1 MDSIPKNNQKLN
13 AGSLT
18 SDISK
23 DSESTGQVVSYS
35 KNTLVKTSSFGLTLK
50 LLLTTIIFTV
60 ACEITVLIPSISN
73 FHATWIHDKFTEADA
88 GVRVFNESQENLEY
102 FPEFLLDSTGAEVI
116 AEEKGQTRVLH
127 AMRKAPARIDREIN
141 LNSSSVFDD
150 VTRSINTLFFG
161 GNRVVRIASSSQY
174 SKSSQ
179 VEIIF
184 MESKIRASLIQ
195 FAIQVIG
202 ISLPIIV
209 LVSALLFFSLY
220 FMIVR
225 PVQRL
230 SKFTDQ
236 VAENPE
242 GLERIKVLSNRT
254 DEIGKTQKNLVNM
267 EERLQSTIRE
277 HRHLANLGL
286 AVSKINHDL
295 RNILASAQ
303 LLLERLED
311 LPDPTVRRLAPKII
325 STLDRAVSY
334 TRTVLDYG
342 KTQEAPPK
350 RKMIHLS
357 PLVSEIGEVLSLD
370 TNKKIDWS
378 NNVDD
383 GIEVDADP
391 EHLFRILMN
400 LCQNSLQALESKKT
414 PVIIKQIA
422 VSAER
427 QGSVVQIEVSD
438 TGPGVPYLERTKIFH
453 AFQSSLKTGGFGLG
467 LSIAAELVEAHG
479 GKISLKESD
488 TGAIFE
494 ISIPDSPIEFSTKR
508 KDSQKHSFNE
518 QLEQTN

>member
-1 MDSIPKNNQKLN
+1 MDFIPNKNQKLN
-13 AGSLT
+13 RVSPPNDT
-18 SDISK
+18 SK
-23 DSESTGQVVSYS
+23 DSESIGQVSSYS
-35 KNTLVKTSSFGLTLK
+35 KNTSAKTRNFGLTLK
-50 LLLTTIIFTV
+50 LLLVTIVFAV
-60 ACEITVLIPSISN
+60 VCELAVLIPSISK
-73 FHATWIHDKFTEADA
+73 FHATWIQDKLIEADA
-88 GVRVFNESQENLEY
+88 GVKVFNESQENLEY
-102 FPEFLLDSTGAEVI
+102 FSVFLLGSTGAEVI
-116 AEEKGQTRVLH
+116 AEKKGQTRVLH
-127 AMRKAPARIDREIN
+127 AMGELPEMIDREIN
-141 LNSSSVFDD
+141 LDSNSALDE

-161 GNRVVRIASSSQY
+161 SDRVVRIVGSSQY
-174 SKSSQ
+174 SESSQ

-184 MESKIRASLIQ
+184 MESKIRAGLIL

-220 FMIVR
+220 LMIIR

-350 RKMIHLS
+350 RKMIQLS
-357 PLVSEIGEVLSLD
+357 PVVSEIGQVLSLD
-370 TNKKIDWS
+370 TNKKIEWS
-378 NNVDD
+378 NNVNDE
-383 GIEVDADP
+383 IEVDADP

-414 PVIIKQIA
+414 PVINKQI
-422 VSAER
+422 VVNAER

-453 AFQSSLKTGGFGLG
+453 AFQSSFKTGGFGLG

-479 GKISLKESD
+479 GKILLKETDS
-488 TGAIFE
+488 GAIFE
-494 ISIPDSPIEFSTKR
+494 ISIPDSPIEFSSER
-508 KDSQKHSFNE
+508 QNLQKSTIIE
-518 QLEQTN
+518 RRA

>member
-1 MDSIPKNNQKLN
+1 MNTIPIYNPKLDT
-13 AGSLT
+13 GSFANDT
-18 SDISK
+18 SK
-23 DSESTGQVVSYS
+23 DSESTDQVASHS
-35 KNTLVKTSSFGLTLK
+35 IDASVKTSNFGLTFK
-50 LLLTTIIFTV
+50 LLLITTVFAV
-60 ACEITVLIPSISN
+60 VCELAVLIPSVSN
-73 FHATWIHDKFTEADA
+73 FHSTWIYHKLDEADA
-88 GVRVFNESQENLEY
+88 GVRVSNESHENLNY
-102 FPEFLLDSTGAEVI
+102 LADSLLDFTGIEVI
-116 AEEKGQTRVLH
+116 AEKKGQTRILH
-127 AMRKAPARIDREIN
+127 AMRELPAEIEREIN
-141 LNSSSVFDD
+141 LESNSVFDKIM
-150 VTRSINTLFFG
+150 RSINTLFYG
-161 GNRVVRIASSSQY
+161 SNRVVRVASPSQF

-179 VEIIF
+179 IEIIF
-184 MESKIRASLIQ
+184 MESQIRTGLIQ
-195 FAIQVIG
+195 FAVQVIG
-202 ISLPIIV
+202 FSLPIIV
-209 LVSALLFFSLY
+209 LICALLFFSLY
-220 FMIVR
+220 FMIIR

-230 SKFTDQ
+230 LKFTDQ

-242 GLERIKVLSNRT
+242 GLERINVLSNRT

-325 STLDRAVSY
+325 STLDRAVLY

-350 RKMIHLS
+350 RKMIQLS
-357 PLVSEIGEVLSLD
+357 PLVSEIEQVLSLD
-370 TNKKIDWS
+370 TNKKIEWS
-378 NNVDD
+378 NNVND

-414 PVIIKQIA
+414 PVIYKQIA
-422 VSAER
+422 VNAER

-438 TGPGVPYLERTKIFH
+438 TGPGIPYLERTKIFH

-479 GKISLKESD
+479 GKILLKETD

-494 ISIPDSPIEFSTKR
+494 ICIPDSPLEFSSKQ
-508 KDSQKHSFNE
+508 KDSPNHSFEE
-518 QLEQTN
+518 QRKQSN

>member
-1 MDSIPKNNQKLN
+1 MNSIPKNNQKLN

-18 SDISK
+18 KDPSK
-23 DSESTGQVVSYS
+23 DSESTGQVVSYT
-35 KNTLVKTSSFGLTLK
+35 NNPPTRVRNFGLTIK
-50 LLLTTIIFTV
+50 LLLITIVFAV
-60 ACEITVLIPSISN
+60 FCVLAVLIPSISN
-73 FHATWIHDKFTEADA
+73 FHATWIQDKLTEADA
-88 GVRVFNESQENLEY
+88 GVRVIKESPENFEY
-102 FPEFLLDSTGAEVI
+102 FSAFLLGSTGAEVI
-116 AEEKGQTRVLH
+116 AEIKGQTRVLH
-127 AMRKAPARIDREIN
+127 AIREIPEMIEREIN
-141 LNSSSVFDD
+141 LESNSVIDE

-161 GNRVVRIASSSQY
+161 RNRVVRISGSSQY
-174 SKSSQ
+174 SNSSQ

-184 MESKIRASLIQ
+184 MESKIRAGLIQ

-202 ISLPIIV
+202 FSLPIVV

-220 FMIVR
+220 FMIIR

-350 RKMIHLS
+350 RTMIQLS

-370 TNKKIDWS
+370 TNEKIEWS
-378 NNVDD
+378 NNVNDE
-383 GIEVDADP
+383 IEVDADP

-414 PVIIKQIA
+414 PVIYKRIVVNAQ
-422 VSAER
+422 R

-479 GKISLKESD
+479 GKISLKETDS
-488 TGAIFE
+488 GAIFE
-494 ISIPDSPIEFSTKR
+494 ISIPDSPIEFSSKR
-508 KDSQKHSFNE
+508 NDSPKQSFDE
-518 QLEQTN
+518 QREQSN